1 MASVNKVMLIG
12 NLGADP
18 EIRYTPSGAAVANF
32 RIATKDQWTTKEGE
46 KEERTEW
53 HKIVAWRRLGEIC
66 GEYLHKG
73 SLVYIEGS
81 LQTRSWEDRDG
92 NKRWTTEIIA
102 WRMQML
108 DRAGKSGE
116 AESVEERFPTEEP
129 VKAAE
134 EPVKATEEP
143 VDVPED
149 DIPF

>member
-1 MASVNKVMLIG
+1 MASLNKVMLIG
-12 NLGADP
+12 YLGDDP
-18 EIRYTPSGAAVANF
+18 EIRYTPSGSAVANF
-32 RIATKDQWTTKEGE
+32 RIATTEQWTNKEGE
-46 KEERTEW
+46 KQERTEW
-53 HKIVAWRRLGEIC
+53 HKIVAWRKLGETC

-73 SLVYIEGS
+73 SLVYIEGG

-116 AESVEERFPTEEP
+116 AVSVEERFPTEEP
-129 VKAAE
+129 VE
-134 EPVKATEEP
+134 ATPTADPEA
-143 VDVPED
+143 PED

>member
-1 MASVNKVMLIG
+1 MASLNKVMLIG

-18 EIRYTPSGAAVANF
+18 EIRYAPSGAAVANF
-32 RIATKDQWTTKEGE
+32 RMATKDQWTNKEGE
-46 KEERTEW
+46 KQERTEW

-81 LQTRSWEDRDG
+81 LQTRDWEDRDG

-116 AESVEERFPTEEP
+116 AVSAEERFPTEETVEAP
-129 VKAAE
+129 PLADSE
-134 EPVKATEEP
+134 T
-143 VDVPED
+143 PED